1 MCSNSDALTF
11 LDLFKN
17 RPASAPIAAL
27 GGFFY
32 LLAFAA
38 FFLQPVL
45 SLLSASL
52 ATSLA
57 CRYDLAITA

>member
-11 LDLFKN
+11 LALFKN

-27 GGFFY
+27 GVFY

-38 FFLQPVL
+38 LFLSSAL